1 MKELIKRT
9 QENYKTNKKEL
20 VGAVSLHILTAAFGF
35 IASRGI
41 ILTTLMPFGLVFVG
55 GCSTVFLPSVAV
67 GAFMGYF
74 IPTDADVSGFRYI
87 AALLAVVSLRLLLAN
102 YKRVCENPIFL
113 CVVTAITNLVTG
125 IVSFSGVP
133 IDAVKLSGECVIILG
148 GVFVVRRSFIALSDE
163 NAGFEIDSLI
173 CLGAEAEFIYKGFI
187 AGGYETEAWHFPMKE
202 AMFSVLPRLIKEGDT
217 VLVKASHSMGF
228 DEVVEE
234 LKKLK

>member
-74 IPTDADVSGFRYI
+74 IPTD
-87 AALLAVVSLRLLLAN
+87 
-102 YKRVCENPIFL
+102 E
-113 CVVTAITNLVTG
+113 
-125 IVSFSGVP
+125 SGVKTLVP
-133 IDAVKLSGECVIILG
+133 
-148 GVFVVRRSFIALSDE
+148 GVFVAGDVADPHYRQAINAAASGCRAAL
-163 NAGFEIDSLI
+163 
-173 CLGAEAEFIYKGFI
+173 EAERYL
-187 AGGYETEAWHFPMKE
+187 
-202 AMFSVLPRLIKEGDT
+202 SRL
-217 VLVKASHSMGF
+217 
-228 DEVVEE
+228 
-234 LKKLK
+234 